1 VAFASHI
8 GATTG
13 AVLLLANSVAYSA
26 ASEIGADTRVR
37 WSLGERER
45 AETLKNEAIM
55 TKPMP
60 VEQKE
65 RAAETAEAKKNEGS
79 GTVPNVTPGQA
90 KDDETKETKELKE
103 AMHQV
108 EEEKGDWAKSH

>member
-1 VAFASHI
+1 MCRCAQTSARSIRHDD
-8 GATTG
+8 GSK
-13 AVLLLANSVAYSA
+13 LL
-26 ASEIGADTRVR
+26 ER
-37 WSLGERER
+37 LGERER

-65 RAAETAEAKKNEGS
+65 REAETAEAKKNEGS

-90 KDDETKETKELKE
+90 KEGETKETKELKE
-103 AMHQV
+103 AMHQF